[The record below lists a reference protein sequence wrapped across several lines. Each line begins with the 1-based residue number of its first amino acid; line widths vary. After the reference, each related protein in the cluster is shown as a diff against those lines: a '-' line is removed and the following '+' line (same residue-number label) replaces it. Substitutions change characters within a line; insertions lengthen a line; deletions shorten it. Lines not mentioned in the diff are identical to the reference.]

1 MQSNNIIV
9 IVRMHPRCM
18 ALIPIRAPA
27 GTVGTVPF
35 TSSHASCSPGESELN
50 PRTKRTYSV
59 FNSMCMSHCV
69 IEYDWLPMLS
79 MQTQTNREH
88 KLIFGFD
95 FSVPQGLEDVS
106 TYPTLFAELMATG
119 KWTVDDLRKLAGLNF
134 LRVMQEVEKVRDEFK
149 KANVPPYEDVML
161 PRPKENNCTSADSLK

>member
-1 MQSNNIIV
+1 MLLVPPVS
-9 IVRMHPRCM
+9 
-18 ALIPIRAPA
+18 LSLIRAQDEH
-27 GTVGTVPF
+27 TVCLIACV
-35 TSSHASCSPGESELN
+35 C
-50 PRTKRTYSV
+50 
-59 FNSMCMSHCV
+59 HCV

-79 MQTQTNREH
+79 MQIYTNREH

-95 FSVPQGLEDVS
+95 SSVPQGLEDVS